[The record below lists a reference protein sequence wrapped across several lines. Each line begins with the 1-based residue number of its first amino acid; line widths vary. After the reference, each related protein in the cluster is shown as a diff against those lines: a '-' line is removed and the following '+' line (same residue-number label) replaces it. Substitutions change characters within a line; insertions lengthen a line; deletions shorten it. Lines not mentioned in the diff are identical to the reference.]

1 DTHSAI
7 KLNLHPCHVGDSFG
21 WWMCWLK
28 VVLKIPEAW
37 RGKEVHLRW
46 ESDGEFGSVF
56 VFLSQFSALPYM
68 WNLHVMDPDPNRK
81 FTLQKAE
88 LVVFTRAVRELLTDF
103 EIIPFTVAVN
113 QWKMLNKRTKYCV
126 NSHVI
131 FFFFFFLSTF
141 RHHDTIQFLYFL
153 YFVISVDAGEC
164 SDSWAQISRFLTQK
178 VSWNLV
184 NTFPIKGK
192 VEDLINTMKNTKD
205 KGRANHSAFSS
216 LVLDCLQGVRD
227 TDCLSKVQMSSLDVL
242 FSLLESDSSLLCT
255 WVGELLLEL
264 HNGTYTTQAK
274 IKLQNLQ
281 CEALLHDVELA
292 SCLALCKTDNFK
304 YPACKLQELLLLLN
318 QFYDVI
324 PGSCIEMVDED
335 ALQYYDG
342 KPSACTTWVPIV
354 IQVYGTYRKKLCY
367 NSRET
372 ISEGCHGNQFTLF
385 DDVPLYWDARD
396 VMDYHLQ
403 TRNPVIGFI
412 EPAMVL
418 RSGIHQGSVSSSLRI
433 SRKCTIRQEI
443 VLDACHPQSLQFSSS
458 VGTQTGFGVA
468 LLNDSKYG
476 YSIHENIMTLSLLR
490 APKAPGAN
498 AAMGHHKFTYALM
511 PHTGHF
517 QDALVIQYTYNL
529 NFPLHVF
536 HGVISEPWSVF
547 SVNSTA
553 VTLETVKHNAL
564 LVRLYESHGSSV
576 TMTLPTSLPVHK
588 IRSLLLIIQ

>member
-1 DTHSAI
+1 
-7 KLNLHPCHVGDSFG
+7 
-21 WWMCWLK
+21 M
-28 VVLKIPEAW
+28 
-37 RGKEVHLRW
+37 
-46 ESDGEFGSVF
+46 
-56 VFLSQFSALPYM
+56 
-68 WNLHVMDPDPNRK
+68 
-81 FTLQKAE
+81 
-88 LVVFTRAVRELLTDF
+88 
-103 EIIPFTVAVN
+103 
-113 QWKMLNKRTKYCV
+113 
-126 NSHVI
+126 
-131 FFFFFFLSTF
+131 FFFDP
-141 RHHDTIQFLYFL
+141 HI
-153 YFVISVDAGEC
+153 FVI
-164 SDSWAQISRFLTQK
+164 Q
-178 VSWNLV
+178 
-184 NTFPIKGK
+184 
-192 VEDLINTMKNTKD
+192 
-205 KGRANHSAFSS
+205 
-216 LVLDCLQGVRD
+216 
-227 TDCLSKVQMSSLDVL
+227 
-242 FSLLESDSSLLCT
+242 
-255 WVGELLLEL
+255 
-264 HNGTYTTQAK
+264 
-274 IKLQNLQ
+274 
-281 CEALLHDVELA
+281 
-292 SCLALCKTDNFK
+292 
-304 YPACKLQELLLLLN
+304 
-318 QFYDVI
+318 
-324 PGSCIEMVDED
+324 
-335 ALQYYDG
+335 
-342 KPSACTTWVPIV
+342 WVPIV
-354 IQVYGTYRKKLCY
+354 IQVYGPTMKENGLLKATIDQTGHLITYRKKLCY

-476 YSIHENIMTLSLLR
+476 YSIHENIMTLSLLW

-547 SVNSTA
+547 SVNSPA

-576 TMTLPTSLPVHK
+576 TMTLPTSLPVNV
-588 IRSLLLIIQ
+588 LLLNCQEDYSHSLYCIYSPDSIIPVSKTTSGISLTFKPFRSDHSS

>member
-1 DTHSAI
+1 
-7 KLNLHPCHVGDSFG
+7 
-21 WWMCWLK
+21 M
-28 VVLKIPEAW
+28 
-37 RGKEVHLRW
+37 
-46 ESDGEFGSVF
+46 
-56 VFLSQFSALPYM
+56 
-68 WNLHVMDPDPNRK
+68 
-81 FTLQKAE
+81 
-88 LVVFTRAVRELLTDF
+88 
-103 EIIPFTVAVN
+103 
-113 QWKMLNKRTKYCV
+113 
-126 NSHVI
+126 
-131 FFFFFFLSTF
+131 FFFDP
-141 RHHDTIQFLYFL
+141 HI
-153 YFVISVDAGEC
+153 FV
-164 SDSWAQISRFLTQK
+164 
-178 VSWNLV
+178 
-184 NTFPIKGK
+184 
-192 VEDLINTMKNTKD
+192 
-205 KGRANHSAFSS
+205 
-216 LVLDCLQGVRD
+216 
-227 TDCLSKVQMSSLDVL
+227 VQ
-242 FSLLESDSSLLCT
+242 
-255 WVGELLLEL
+255 
-264 HNGTYTTQAK
+264 
-274 IKLQNLQ
+274 
-281 CEALLHDVELA
+281 
-292 SCLALCKTDNFK
+292 
-304 YPACKLQELLLLLN
+304 
-318 QFYDVI
+318 
-324 PGSCIEMVDED
+324 
-335 ALQYYDG
+335 
-342 KPSACTTWVPIV
+342 WVPIV
-354 IQVYGTYRKKLCY
+354 IQVYGPTMKENGLLKATIDQTGHLM
-367 NSRET
+367 SLET

-403 TRNPVIGFI
+403 TRKPVIGFI

-443 VLDACHPQSLQFSSS
+443 VLDALLVDLETEMWTTFHKSEKKKAKNVIFQFGPMNAHAHSRTEIPEKC